1 MFPYLYIIFI
11 GLAFISSLISFR
23 LDYSIHLKIFSVLL
37 GLTLVNELLAVYGL
51 VLVNLKTN
59 LPIYNIFILIEF
71 WVFGWFFYQIISN
84 KKVKLF
90 IKIFLILFPI
100 FWIVAVFYLFGFN
113 SWNSYVII
121 TGSAFTIFLSAFYY
135 YELFTSQKLLMLTRL
150 TEFWIATGLII
161 FYSGNLPFT
170 GMLNYLSINYR
181 DLAIQLLT
189 VLRILIIIMYSI
201 FTYAFL
207 CPIITRKSS

>member
-150 TEFWIATGLII
+150 PEFWIATGLII